1 MDYVEEIVDDTPA
14 QAGKC
19 ASLSIFLVIGFFS
32 LLGFFSVIDIYP
44 LNDWLYF
51 RLTLQ
56 KIGISGAI
64 LFIMMVA
71 TMPLAAPLSLIVM
84 AGSSAYGAP
93 LGMALSYIGCLLNAN
108 IAYFL
113 VKSLG
118 IDETWGQSKKSH
130 KVKTAIQKN
139 GYPIVLALQFLT
151 FIPFTAINTA
161 AAASGVCWRDFMK
174 ATVLGIVPGIALFS
188 MIGHMFMTK
197 FMSPRFYFAV
207 ISVMALMII
216 FVAVRKKNA
225 QLRKKA
231 AAQDFCKCFN

>member
-1 MDYVEEIVDDTPA
+1 MNCCEEAIDEAIDDTTS
-14 QAGKC
+14 QAGRC
-19 ASLSIFLVIGFFS
+19 ASFSVFLVIGFFS

-56 KIGISGAI
+56 KIGLSGAI

-93 LGMALSYIGCLLNAN
+93 MGMVLSYIGCLLNAN
-108 IAYFL
+108 FAYFL

-118 IDETWGQSKKSH
+118 IENSWGQGKRSCRVKS
-130 KVKTAIQKN
+130 AIRKN
-139 GYPIVLALQFLT
+139 GYPLVLILQILT
-151 FIPFTAINTA
+151 IIPFTAINSA

-174 ATVLGIVPGIALFS
+174 ATILGIVPSIALFS
-188 MIGHMFMTK
+188 MIGHLFVGK
-197 FMSPRFYFAV
+197 FLSPRFYFAF

-225 QLRKKA
+225 ELRRKVLA
-231 AAQDFCKCFN
+231 

>member
-1 MDYVEEIVDDTPA
+1 MNCCDEIIDDAPSH
-14 QAGKC
+14 AGRC

-93 LGMALSYIGCLLNAN
+93 LGMALSYIGCILNAN
-108 IAYFL
+108 VAYFL

-118 IDETWGQSKKSH
+118 IDETWGQSKRSCRVKS
-130 KVKTAIQKN
+130 AIQKN
-139 GYPIVLALQFLT
+139 GYPLVLALQFLT
-151 FIPFTAINTA
+151 FIPFTAINSA
-161 AAASGVCWRDFMK
+161 AAASGVCWKDFMK
-174 ATVLGIVPGIALFS
+174 ATVLGIIPSITLFS
-188 MIGHMFMTK
+188 MLGHMFLGK
-197 FMSPRFYFAV
+197 FLSPRFYFAF
-207 ISVMALMII
+207 ISVLALMIL
-216 FVAVRKKNA
+216 FVAIRKKNA
-225 QLRKKA
+225 QLRKKYLA
-231 AAQDFCKCFN
+231 

>member
-1 MDYVEEIVDDTPA
+1 MDCFEEVIDDTPS
-14 QAGKC
+14 QAGRC
-19 ASLSIFLVIGFFS
+19 ASLSVFLVIGFFS

-56 KIGISGAI
+56 KIGVSGAV

-118 IDETWGQSKKSH
+118 IENSWGQSKRSHTVKS
-130 KVKTAIQKN
+130 AIQKN
-139 GYPIVLALQFLT
+139 GYPLVLILQILT
-151 FIPFTAINTA
+151 IIPFTAINSA

-174 ATVLGIVPGIALFS
+174 ATVLGIVPSITLFS
-188 MIGHMFMTK
+188 MIGHMFVGK
-197 FMSPRFYFAV
+197 FLSPRFYFAF
-207 ISVMALMII
+207 ISVMALMIL
-216 FVAVRKKNA
+216 FVAIRKKNA
-225 QLRKKA
+225 QLRRKDPA
-231 AAQDFCKCFN
+231 